1 MILKFETGIMAIP
14 NRTETKDGFESQ
26 FGVNYLAHYVL
37 TALLIPTLLSSS
49 TPEWN
54 SRLISVTSSGH
65 GFSPVRF
72 QDTYLKNDYDP
83 WVAYGQSK
91 TGNIWMANYIERV
104 YGPRG
109 LHANSVHPGAVATGI
124 AQNLSPE
131 AAGGIAGNPVLAAK
145 TKAPAQGAATAVW
158 AAVTD
163 ALEGRGGEFLVDCSL
178 GVPAKNAG
186 DIADEGFA
194 SHAFDPEAEAQ
205 LWKLSKE
212 LTGVSVEA

>member
-1 MILKFETGIMAIP
+1 MAVP

-49 TPEWN
+49 TPDCN

-83 WVAYGQSK
+83 WIAYGQSK
-91 TGNIWMANYIERV
+91 TGNIWMANYIDRK
-104 YGPRG
+104 YGPLG
-109 LHANSVHPGAVATGI
+109 LHANSVHPGVVATGI
-124 AQNLSPE
+124 AHNLSPE
-131 AAGGIAGNPVLAAK
+131 AAGSLAENSVLARQMK
-145 TKAPAQGAATAVW
+145 TPAQGAATAVW
-158 AAVTD
+158 AAVAD
-163 ALEGRGGEFLVDCSL
+163 ALGGLGGEFLVDCGL
-178 GVPAKNAG
+178 GVPAENAG

-194 SHAFDPEAEAQ
+194 SHAFDREGEDR
-205 LWKLSKE
+205 LWELSKE
-212 LTGVSVEA
+212 LTGVDVEA